1 MTSPRPPFLR
11 ILAAIFLAQALIIAA
26 TAAYMLSY
34 SNLIAPGQ
42 GEAFYLDHVRV
53 AAPVI
58 SIVAG
63 AAIFYVL
70 AFWLGRAAIEHR
82 MASAFLFWLGF
93 VLLSTALTILVDGV
107 RGLADAAPIIMASH
121 IVKLAAAFFGAR
133 ATVGA
138 HSIAS

>member
-1 MTSPRPPFLR
+1 MNDRARLDALALAGDLPGVLLDAKR
-11 ILAAIFLAQALIIAA
+11 LAA
-26 TAAYMLSY
+26 S
-34 SNLIAPGQ
+34 APGVHGRRRAGQ

-53 AAPVI
+53 AGPVI

-82 MASAFLFWLGF
+82 MASALLFWLGF
-93 VLLSTALTILVDGV
+93 VLLSTGLTILVDGV
-107 RGLADAAPIIMASH
+107 RGLADAAPVIMASH
-121 IVKLAAAFFGAR
+121 VVKLAAAFFGAR